1 MIKKLGLIV
10 NPIAGMGG
18 TVGLKGTD
26 GEDILEKARLL
37 GSRPISP
44 LRTQEML
51 KNLIPVREK
60 LQIFTFPAEMGEHE
74 LEAVGFSPSV
84 VGTII
89 SGKTTS
95 IDTINAA
102 KVLKDHDVQLLIF
115 VGGDGTAQDILNS
128 IDQEIPVIG
137 CPSGVKIHSS
147 CFAVNPESCAR
158 IILRYLWE
166 ELPVREAEVIDV
178 NEDAFRDNRLE
189 VELKGYL
196 MVPYEPYLLQG
207 GKMTSPLTIDEN
219 QNQSMIAKYV
229 IENMEADQ
237 YYLLGPGTTVQAIAK
252 ELGFEKTLLGVD
264 ICLNKQIITRDVNET
279 QILQIISDKKG
290 KIVVSPIGNQGIIL
304 GRGNLQISPK
314 VIRKIGKE
322 NIIVI
327 STRYKLVS
335 LPRAFLRV
343 DTRDHELDEAFK
355 NSYIRVIVD
364 YNEIR
369 IIKIR

>member
-1 MIKKLGLIV
+1 
-10 NPIAGMGG
+10 MGS
-18 TVGLKGTD
+18 TPV
-26 GEDILEKARLL
+26 
-37 GSRPISP
+37 SP
-44 LRTQEML
+44 LRAQEML
-51 KNLIPVREK
+51 KNLTPVKDK
-60 LQIFTFPAEMGEHE
+60 LQIYTYSAEMGENE
-74 LEAVGFSPSV
+74 LIESGFTPTV
-84 VGTII
+84 VGTAI
-89 SGKTTS
+89 SGETTS
-95 IDTINAA
+95 ADTIKAA
-102 KVLKDHDVQLLIF
+102 RILKDHDIQLLVF

-128 IDQEIPVIG
+128 VSQEIPVIG

-166 ELPVREAEVIDV
+166 ELPIREAEVIDV
-178 NEDAFRDNRLE
+178 NEDAFRNNQLE

-207 GKMTSPLTIDEN
+207 GKMTSPLTIDES

-229 IENMEADQ
+229 IENMEDDF
-237 YYLLGPGTTVQAIAK
+237 YYILGPGTTVEAIAK
-252 ELGFEKTLLGVD
+252 ELEFEKTLLGIDV
-264 ICLNKQIITRDVNET
+264 CLNKKIIAKDLNET
-279 QILQIISDKKG
+279 QILQTISTNKA

-314 VIRKIGKE
+314 VIRKVGKE
-322 NIIVI
+322 NVIVI
-327 STRYKLVS
+327 ATRYKLSS

-343 DTRDHELDEAFK
+343 DTRDAELDETFK

-369 IIKIR
+369 IIKIK